1 MSDVAPETE
10 PGDAADSD
18 DLEDVLGEE
27 LTESIDETIAE
38 KVSETIDE
46 WIEENPDRA
55 DRMGLSHSSAL
66 GDSEGSESDVDLSE
80 TERREA
86 INAAIAVDGTG
97 FDRWDREDLREF
109 NDAALAT
116 VADTADDL
124 LDENLPTPDDSDDPR
139 TNVAVGEDR
148 LSEKRREQL
157 RSNREAMDE
166 RATDGTESGDAPMV
180 PGWLDR
186 SPTDEE
192 LRANE
197 QREAR
202 EERTR
207 EQAEAFYSLDPIQQ
221 QELLNGR
228 ETTDPDVERVR
239 ANVGLVDEE
248 SEEPSDP
255 AGDLPDPAMIADP
268 VDRAHVRQKIDEAR
282 EARTNASES
291 AERETDLKTPDEVRA
306 NVRGEEY
313 DAPAGLETPTEAR
326 ERVRSEDSEDSED

>member
-1 MSDVAPETE
+1 MTETE
-10 PGDAADSD
+10 TDDTSSTDPAVLQFENKAALRDYID
-18 DLEDVLGEE
+18 DLAR
-27 LTESIDETIAE
+27 ETIAKKIGQEIAE
-38 KVSETIDE
+38 KTGQDPPPRTNASEE
-46 WIEENPDRA
+46 PDI
-55 DRMGLSHSSAL
+55 
-66 GDSEGSESDVDLSE
+66 DLSP
-80 TERREA
+80 TERRQA

-97 FDRWDREDLREF
+97 FDRWDREDLRDF

-139 TNVAVGEDR
+139 TNAAAGEDR

-207 EQAEAFYSLDPIQQ
+207 EQAEAFYSLAPFQQ
-221 QELLNGR
+221 TVLLNGR

-248 SEEPSDP
+248 SEEPSDT
-255 AGDLPDPAMIADP
+255 AGDLPDPSTIADP
-268 VDRAHVRQKIDEAR
+268 VERAHVRQKIDEAR

-291 AERETDLKTPDEVRA
+291 AERETSLKTPDEVRA

-313 DAPAGLETPTEAR
+313 DAPAGLETPSEAR
-326 ERVRSEDSEDSED
+326 DRVRGEGTEEPEE

>member
-1 MSDVAPETE
+1 MTETE
-10 PGDAADSD
+10 TDDTSSTDPAVLQFENKAALRDYID
-18 DLEDVLGEE
+18 DLAR
-27 LTESIDETIAE
+27 ETIAKKIGQEIAE
-38 KVSETIDE
+38 KTGQDPPPRTNASEE
-46 WIEENPDRA
+46 PDI
-55 DRMGLSHSSAL
+55 
-66 GDSEGSESDVDLSE
+66 DLSP
-80 TERREA
+80 TERRQA
-86 INAAIAVDGTG
+86 INTAIAVDGTG
-97 FDRWDREDLREF
+97 FDRRDREDLREF

-207 EQAEAFYSLDPIQQ
+207 QQAEAFYSLDPIQQ
-221 QELLNGR
+221 TELLNGR

-239 ANVGLVDEE
+239 ANVGLADAG

-268 VDRAHVRQKIDEAR
+268 VERAHARQKIDEAR

-291 AERETDLKTPDEVRA
+291 ESETDLKTPDEVRA
-306 NVRGEEY
+306 NVRGEEF
-313 DAPAGLETPTEAR
+313 APDDESLRTPTETR
-326 ERVRSEDSEDSED
+326 EQVRDDRDDD